1 MLAGIQNAGGIRALK
16 KVDRSQI
23 RDRSEAQ
30 VGGRSADTG
39 PAGSGLPPAGAAGGG
54 GNVAGSLAL
63 MVELQK
69 RKEKVSKSG
78 MFSPSMFP
86 LPLVFTFLTDML
98 QITKSRT
105 TTGTRW
111 AMLVSPGSLLSVP

>member
-16 KVDRSQI
+16 KVDRTQI

-39 PAGSGLPPAGAAGGG
+39 PAGSGLPPAGATGGG

-78 MFSPSMFP
+78 MFLSPHFILCLIIIS
-86 LPLVFTFLTDML
+86 LSL
-98 QITKSRT
+98 
-105 TTGTRW
+105 
-111 AMLVSPGSLLSVP
+111 SLLTKHRQRRVG

>member
-23 RDRSEAQ
+23 RDRSEAM

-39 PAGSGLPPAGAAGGG
+39 PHGSGLPPAGVAAGGG
-54 GNVAGSLAL
+54 GGNVTGSLAL
-63 MVELQK
+63 MAELQK

-78 MFSPSMFP
+78 RSFLFSCLYYGPP
-86 LPLVFTFLTDML
+86 PADKQTTR
-98 QITKSRT
+98 SRT
-105 TTGTRW
+105 TTGTRLDK
-111 AMLVSPGSLLSVP
+111 AGVRRRPTA